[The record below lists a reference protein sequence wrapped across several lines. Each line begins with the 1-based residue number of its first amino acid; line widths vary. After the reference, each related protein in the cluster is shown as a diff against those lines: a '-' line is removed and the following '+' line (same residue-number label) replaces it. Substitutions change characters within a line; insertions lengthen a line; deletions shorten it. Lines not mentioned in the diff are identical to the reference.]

1 MEEEGGRGIRVICRF
16 RPQNAIEDGKGGECC
31 VDFLTEKALR
41 VREHEFTFDRVFDGR
56 ATQSEIYREVQPAVQ
71 DLLAGY
77 NATIFAYGQTSS
89 GKTYTMQGPDID
101 DAEKKGIIPRVVEDI
116 FASVAAAPEEVEF
129 TIRASYLEI
138 YMERI
143 RDLLDPERDNLRIRE
158 DRTKGIFVQGQKE
171 VYVGSVEDVFEVLHI
186 GQHNRA
192 IASTGMNAQ
201 SSRSHSV
208 FLLAIASRNTRDM
221 STRAGKLYLVDLAGS
236 EKVGKTGAEGTTLN
250 EAKMINKSLSALG
263 NVIKALTSG
272 KAGKDQYV
280 PYRDSKL
287 TRLLQESLGG
297 NARTTLIINC
307 SPSSYNEEETLSTL
321 RFGNRAKTIINRA
334 TANVERSA
342 AELKALLA
350 KAEAEIAR
358 LKGIIRVLREG
369 GDVPPDE
376 DGAAAAGHGGS
387 GVDLDEVQKRLDA
400 ARQAAAAD
408 SAASS
413 LKMLELSE
421 RLEAVQKQLEAVQDE
436 RTALLDAQDGLRAD
450 LQQRVVELEKT
461 ARELDA
467 ARADAQRLL
476 TQSVDAQTQLSEAQ
490 LSLRSA
496 QSRSDELAF
505 QVDMLTK
512 DLAAARRELADL
524 HAAKQQMDFDQS
536 MRAMFPFDPSHSA
549 PSASAS
555 AAATTTTTT
564 GGGGGDA
571 EWGTEEEGLR
581 SDLQKGLERFQ
592 ELGRDLFGSSEAPDA
607 QKVVGAIEEI
617 RALSQ
622 RLSVSPV
629 MGGPGKFVLANSQRK
644 AAEQDKDKDKDED
657 EDKDKSGA
665 ESEAQIRAEYEARVK
680 ALEERNAELE
690 ARSRAFEKR
699 ATGVEQLAAEMERYK
714 ADTERKL
721 AKLAAYRDG
730 LLQDLESRCL
740 RVIELQ
746 TQVED
751 LHSAYSAAH
760 RAKESSAE
768 RTLKKQCL
776 GQQREIQKLSRRVD
790 DLEGEARRTASNADV
805 LRQRL
810 ASREEYER
818 ELENQVR
825 GLQMSLRDAVI
836 KGQQAEA
843 AALAQTR
850 PAGIAYGAHSL
861 LTTGQLQGDR
871 AARGL
876 VATGRI
882 TKVLRGGGGAGSALG
897 GGLIRRASP
906 PPNDDDDDDD
916 DDDDVDEDD
925 IDDDDDD
932 VEEGKEEG
940 KEHVDSQ
947 K

>member
-1 MEEEGGRGIRVICRF
+1 M
-16 RPQNAIEDGKGGECC
+16 
-31 VDFLTEKALR
+31 DFLSDKSLR
-41 VREHEFTFDRVFDGR
+41 VKEHEFTFDRVFDGG

-71 DLLAGY
+71 DLLDGY

-101 DAEKKGIIPRVVEDI
+101 DADKKGIIPRVVEDI
-116 FASVAAAPEEVEF
+116 FASVEAAPEEVEF

-171 VYVGSVEDVFEVLHI
+171 VYVGSVADVFEVLHI

-221 STRAGKLYLVDLAGS
+221 STRSGKLYLVDLAGS

-263 NVIKALTSG
+263 NVIKALTEG
-272 KAGKDQYV
+272 KAQHV

-307 SPSSYNEEETLSTL
+307 SPSTYNEEETLSTL

-350 KAEAEIAR
+350 KAEAEIVR

-369 GDVPPDE
+369 GEVPPDDA
-376 DGAAAAGHGGS
+376 DGARAGSSAA
-387 GVDLDEVQKRLDA
+387 VDLDEVQRRLDA
-400 ARQAAAAD
+400 AKQAAAAD

-413 LKMLELSE
+413 MKMLELSE

-436 RTALLDAQDGLRAD
+436 RTALLDAQDGMRAD
-450 LQQRVVELEKT
+450 LQQKVVELEK
-461 ARELDA
+461 AERERDA

-476 TQSVDAQTQLSEAQ
+476 AQGVDTQTQLSEAQ

-496 QSRSDELAF
+496 QSRVDELTF

-524 HAAKQQMDFDQS
+524 HAARQQMDFDQS
-536 MRAMFPFDPSHSA
+536 MRAMFPFDPAH
-549 PSASAS
+549 AS
-555 AAATTTTTT
+555 TTTTTT
-564 GGGGGDA
+564 TATTSAAGDA
-571 EWGTEEEGLR
+571 EWGAEEEGLR

-592 ELGRDLFGSSEAPDA
+592 ELGRDLFGSSQAPDA
-607 QKVVGAIEEI
+607 QKMVGAIEEI

-629 MGGPGKFVLANSQRK
+629 MGGPGKFVLAASQRK
-644 AAEQDKDKDKDED
+644 KKDED
-657 EDKDKSGA
+657 DAAPKAVEEEAPAAAPAAAEDANKV
-665 ESEAQIRAEYEARVK
+665 RAEYEARLE
-680 ALEERNAELE
+680 ALEKRNAELE
-690 ARSRAFEKR
+690 ARNSAFEKR

-714 ADTERKL
+714 TATERKL

-751 LHSAYSAAH
+751 LHAAYSAAH
-760 RAKESSAE
+760 KAKESTAE

-790 DLEGEARRTASNADV
+790 ELESEAQRTAGDADV

-810 ASREEYER
+810 ASREEYEK

-843 AALAQTR
+843 AALAHTR
-850 PAGIAYGAHSL
+850 PAGIAYGSTCNL

-871 AARGL
+871 AARGF

-882 TKVLRGGGGAGSALG
+882 TKVLRGGGGGG
-897 GGLIRRASP
+897 GGLLKRAPPSP
-906 PPNDDDDDDD
+906 VVDDEEDDDDDD
-916 DDDDVDEDD
+916 EDD
-925 IDDDDDD
+925 EEEDMDGQDDE
-932 VEEGKEEG
+932 VQG
-940 KEHVDSQ
+940 
-947 K
+947 

>member
-1 MEEEGGRGIRVICRF
+1 MSYSGATPPRGIRVICRF
-16 RPQNAIEDGKGGECC
+16 RPQNKIEDSKGGMCC
-31 VDFLTEKALR
+31 VEFTSPTSLR
-41 VREHEFTFDRVFDGR
+41 VKEHDFAFDRVFDGS
-56 ATQSEIYREVQPAVQ
+56 ATQGDIYREVQPAVQ
-71 DLLAGY
+71 DLLDGF

-89 GKTYTMQGPDID
+89 GKTHTMQGPDID
-101 DAEKKGIIPRVVEDI
+101 NPELRGVIPRVIDDI
-116 FASVAAAPEEVEF
+116 FGRVAQAPENLEF

-138 YMERI
+138 YLEKI
-143 RDLLDPERDNLRIRE
+143 RDLLDPARDNLQVRE
-158 DRTKGIFVQGQKE
+158 DRTKGIYVQGQKE
-171 VYVGSVEDVFEVLHI
+171 VCVGSQAEVYEVLHV

-192 IASTGMNAQ
+192 VSATGMNHQ

-208 FLLAIASRNTRDM
+208 FLLQVASKNTRDN

-236 EKVGKTGAEGTTLN
+236 EKVGKTGASGTTLE

-307 SPSSYNEEETLSTL
+307 SPSTYNEEETLSTL

-369 GDVPPDE
+369 GDVPLDD
-376 DGAAAAGHGGS
+376 DGASGS
-387 GVDLDEVQKRLDA
+387 TGTGSKTTAVDLDEVQRRLDA
-400 ARQAAAAD
+400 AKQAAAAD

-413 LKMLELSE
+413 MKMLELSE

-450 LQQRVVELEKT
+450 LQQKVVELEKA
-461 ARELDA
+461 ARERDA
-467 ARADAQRLL
+467 ARAEAQRLL
-476 TQSVDAQTQLSEAQ
+476 AQGVDTQTQLSEAQ

-496 QSRSDELAF
+496 QSRTDELTF
-505 QVDMLTK
+505 QVDALTK

-524 HAAKQQMDFDQS
+524 HAARQQMDFDQS
-536 MRAMFPFDPSHSA
+536 MRAMFPFD
-549 PSASAS
+549 
-555 AAATTTTTT
+555 AAATSASVAAASS
-564 GGGGGDA
+564 GAGDA
-571 EWGTEEEGLR
+571 EWSTEEEGLR

-592 ELGRDLFGSSEAPDA
+592 ELGRDLFGSSQAPDA
-607 QKVVGAIEEI
+607 QKMVGAIEEI

-629 MGGPGKFVLANSQRK
+629 MGGPGKFVLAASQRK
-644 AAEQDKDKDKDED
+644 KQAQEQQQQEEEAKQEEKQKEEEEKEPAED
-657 EDKDKSGA
+657 EGSKV
-665 ESEAQIRAEYEARVK
+665 RAEYEARLE
-680 ALEERNAELE
+680 ALEKRNAELE
-690 ARSRAFEKR
+690 ALNSAFKKR

-714 ADTERKL
+714 AATERKL

-760 RAKESSAE
+760 AKKESTAE

-776 GQQREIQKLSRRVD
+776 GQQREIQKLARRVD
-790 DLEGEARRTASNADV
+790 ELEGEAQRTASDADV

-843 AALAQTR
+843 AALAQPR
-850 PAGIAYGAHSL
+850 PAGIAYDARNL

-882 TKVLRGGGGAGSALG
+882 TKVLRGGGGGSG
-897 GGLIRRASP
+897 GGLIKRAPPSP
-906 PPNDDDDDDD
+906 VVDDDDDDEVDVESD
-916 DDDDVDEDD
+916 DDDHG
-925 IDDDDDD
+925 DD
-932 VEEGKEEG
+932 V
-940 KEHVDSQ
+940 
-947 K
+947 

>member
-1 MEEEGGRGIRVICRF
+1 MICRF

-31 VDFLTEKALR
+31 VDFLSDKALR
-41 VREHEFTFDRVFDGR
+41 VKEHEFTFDRVFDGS
-56 ATQSEIYREVQPAVQ
+56 APQSAIYREVQPAVQ

-101 DAEKKGIIPRVVEDI
+101 DADKKGIIPRVVEDI

-221 STRAGKLYLVDLAGS
+221 STRSGKLYLVDLAGS

-263 NVIKALTSG
+263 NVIKALTEG
-272 KAGKDQYV
+272 KSQHV

-307 SPSSYNEEETLSTL
+307 SPSTYNEEETLSTL
-321 RFGNRAKTIINRA
+321 RFGMRAKTIVNKA

-369 GDVPPDE
+369 GDVPLDD
-376 DGAAAAGHGGS
+376 DGASGS
-387 GVDLDEVQKRLDA
+387 TGTGSKTTAVDLDEVQRRLDA
-400 ARQAAAAD
+400 AKQAAAAD

-413 LKMLELSE
+413 MKMLELSE

-450 LQQRVVELEKT
+450 LQQKVVELEKA
-461 ARELDA
+461 ARERDA
-467 ARADAQRLL
+467 ARAEAQRLL
-476 TQSVDAQTQLSEAQ
+476 AQGVDTQTQLSEAQ

-496 QSRSDELAF
+496 QSRTDELTF
-505 QVDMLTK
+505 QVDALTK

-524 HAAKQQMDFDQS
+524 HAARQQMDFDQS
-536 MRAMFPFDPSHSA
+536 MRAMFPFD
-549 PSASAS
+549 
-555 AAATTTTTT
+555 AAATSASVAAASS
-564 GGGGGDA
+564 GAGDA
-571 EWGTEEEGLR
+571 EWSTEEEGLR

-592 ELGRDLFGSSEAPDA
+592 ELGRDLFGSSQAPDA
-607 QKVVGAIEEI
+607 QKMVGAIEEI

-629 MGGPGKFVLANSQRK
+629 MGGPGKFVLAASQRK
-644 AAEQDKDKDKDED
+644 KQAQEQQQQEEEAKQEEKQKEEEEKEPAED
-657 EDKDKSGA
+657 EGSKV
-665 ESEAQIRAEYEARVK
+665 RAEYEARLE
-680 ALEERNAELE
+680 ALEKRNAELE
-690 ARSRAFEKR
+690 ALNSAFKKR

-714 ADTERKL
+714 AATERKL

-760 RAKESSAE
+760 AKKESTAE

-776 GQQREIQKLSRRVD
+776 GQQREIQKLARRVD
-790 DLEGEARRTASNADV
+790 ELEGEAQRTASDADV

-843 AALAQTR
+843 AALAQPR
-850 PAGIAYGAHSL
+850 PAGIAYDARNL

-882 TKVLRGGGGAGSALG
+882 TKVLRGGGGGSG
-897 GGLIRRASP
+897 GGLIKRAPPSP
-906 PPNDDDDDDD
+906 VVDDDDDDEVDVESD
-916 DDDDVDEDD
+916 DDDHG
-925 IDDDDDD
+925 DD
-932 VEEGKEEG
+932 V
-940 KEHVDSQ
+940 
-947 K
+947 